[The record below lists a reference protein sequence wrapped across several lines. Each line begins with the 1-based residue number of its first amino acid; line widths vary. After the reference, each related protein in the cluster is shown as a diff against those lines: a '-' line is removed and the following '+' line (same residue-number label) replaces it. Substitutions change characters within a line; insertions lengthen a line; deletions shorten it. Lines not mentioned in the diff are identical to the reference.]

1 MSQLVV
7 DNLAKQYPTR
17 AEPLAVLRGVSFEMA
32 AGENLAI
39 VGPSGSGKSTLLNLL
54 GTLDLPSSGRMLIEG
69 QDPARM
75 SEPELAAFR
84 NRKIGFVFQ
93 DHYLLPQCSVLENV
107 LLPAIAGGPLSEETA
122 RRGRELLDRVGL
134 GGRLEHRPSELSGGE
149 QQRAA
154 LARALL
160 QRPVLLL
167 ADEPTGNLDQTTAD
181 RIGQLLLEAQRQER
195 TMLVVVTHSRRL
207 AALMSRQMEL
217 DEGRL
222 QHV

>member
-1 MSQLVV
+1 MSQLLV
-7 DNLAKQYPTR
+7 DNATKQYPTR
-17 AEPLAVLRGVSFEMA
+17 AEPLAVLRGVSFEMS

-54 GTLDLPSSGRMLIEG
+54 GTLDLPSSGRVLIEG

-75 SEPELAAFR
+75 AEPELAAFR

-134 GGRLEHRPSELSGGE
+134 GGRLEHRPSEISGGE

-181 RIGQLLLEAQRQER
+181 RIGVLLLEMQQQEQM
-195 TMLVVVTHSRRL
+195 MLVVVTHSERL
-207 AALMSRQMEL
+207 AARMSRQMEL

-222 QHV
+222 A

>member
-1 MSQLVV
+1 MSHLVV
-7 DNLAKQYPTR
+7 DNLTKQYPTR

-54 GTLDLPSSGRMLIEG
+54 GTLDLPSSGRVLIKG
-69 QDPARM
+69 QDPAQM

-93 DHYLLPQCSVLENV
+93 DHYLLPRSVLENV
-107 LLPAIAGGPLSEETA
+107 LLPAIAGGPLSEETD

-181 RIGQLLLEAQRQER
+181 RIGELLLEAQRQER

-207 AALMSRQMEL
+207 AARMSRQMEL
-217 DEGRL
+217 DQGRL
-222 QHV
+222 V